1 MEGHFIH
8 TCPQERDVHSR
19 KTHKAHNKLKT
30 EQGAAGSVPNGSQ
43 VQQFQ
48 FLMTMVLLIQMQPVW
63 VLLNH
68 AQLVRFLLVQVLLQ
82 PETKEAE
89 Y

>member
-8 TCPQERDVHSR
+8 TCPQEHDVHSR

-48 FLMTMVLLIQMQPVW
+48 FLMIMVLLIQMQPVW

-68 AQLVRFLLVQVLLQ
+68 AQLVRFLLLQVLLQ

>member
-8 TCPQERDVHSR
+8 TCPQEHDVHSR

-30 EQGAAGSVPNGSQ
+30 EQGAAGSVSNGSQ

-48 FLMTMVLLIQMQPVW
+48 FWMIMVLLIQMQPVW

>member
-48 FLMTMVLLIQMQPVW
+48 FWMIMVLLIQMQPVW